1 MVDGIVNNTGNAQH
15 DDARRA
21 YQQTGTG
28 IIVAAESGDRL
39 IARIDVHGFH
49 HAQVIIEREHRVD
62 QRNEHQQVETAV
74 ESRRKDEELREE
86 ARERRNAR

>member
-1 MVDGIVNNTGNAQH
+1 MVDGIVNHTGNAQH

-49 HAQVIIEREHRVD
+49 HAQVIVERAKMKNFEKKPANGGMPA
-62 QRNEHQQVETAV
+62 NENNAKVM
-74 ESRRKDEELREE
+74 
-86 ARERRNAR
+86 RNASLGLVR